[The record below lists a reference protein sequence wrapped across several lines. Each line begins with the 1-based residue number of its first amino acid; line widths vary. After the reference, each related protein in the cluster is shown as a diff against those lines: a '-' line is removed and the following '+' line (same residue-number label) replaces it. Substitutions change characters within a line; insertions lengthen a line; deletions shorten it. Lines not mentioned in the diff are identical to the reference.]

1 MGRSP
6 IAALNG
12 SKLVVGGGFGITT
25 YDTADHDQTQGYPFP
40 RFTTA
45 LTVDASRL
53 TLYIGDGL
61 GGITAWQPTSTKP
74 IVPSGTIPGPIR
86 AMILTIYVLQRGR
99 DLRC

>member
-1 MGRSP
+1 MNVGGHSEFSFLDSPNEYTAIHVVSLVGARQIASPVRSIAKSMGRSP

-45 LTVDASRL
+45 LTVDASR
-53 TLYIGDGL
+53 
-61 GGITAWQPTSTKP
+61 
-74 IVPSGTIPGPIR
+74 
-86 AMILTIYVLQRGR
+86 
-99 DLRC
+99 